1 MGIYRT
7 LGRKAPLIGPLLL
20 ALLVVG
26 CSGIKP
32 YEPRDHREEGPENG
46 LYTGSQ
52 GEWVIHGEEENKGE
66 QKTESERE

>member
-1 MGIYRT
+1 MYRT
-7 LGRKAPLIGPLLL
+7 LGRKSLLIGPLLS

-32 YEPRDHREEGPENG
+32 YEPRDDREEGPEKG
-46 LYTGSQ
+46 LFTGSQ
-52 GEWVIHGEEENKGE
+52 GEWVIYRKERDKGE